1 MLMILKGKLRSFLW
15 EMPEVM
21 IHYAN
26 VLTVEMKV
34 GKWSICTAEQS
45 EITDGAAWLCIWK
58 QLNIDDIVWFV
69 LQCGNVCCSVY

>member
-1 MLMILKGKLRSFLW
+1 MLMILKGNLRLFLW

-34 GKWSICTAEQS
+34 GK
-45 EITDGAAWLCIWK
+45 
-58 QLNIDDIVWFV
+58 
-69 LQCGNVCCSVY
+69 